1 MKVSLRFSTPG
12 SLRSRATSKH
22 PPLNE
27 VAVYK
32 VSFVC
37 KLLWKT
43 TFVNFIPASQILS
56 SHSKNYFLFW
66 IEIPVSGFL
75 AAFPLECNQPL
86 LLDGSLIKPHWIS
99 DPSSTK
105 ACSKA
110 CYFSAEALLAACCLS
125 TRAGLPW
132 QLSQLSPAALPGALH
147 TQCCS
152 ALTTGFLLH
161 WGLPKLKAVSACGS
175 FSHPLPP
182 NPDVHR
188 HLLLP
193 FPRQEQGIYG
203 QYTRMD
209 RAQGAWSQCWTR
221 LDTDAF
227 GPNNNYYPKFFRFLT
242 SGLDEQKD
250 LFSMEGKRADVVS

>member
-1 MKVSLRFSTPG
+1 M
-12 SLRSRATSKH
+12 
-22 PPLNE
+22 
-27 VAVYK
+27 YK

-56 SHSKNYFLFW
+56 SHLKNYFLFW

-75 AAFPLECNQPL
+75 AALPLECSQPL
-86 LLDGSLIKPHWIS
+86 LLDGSLIKPHRIS

-147 TQCCS
+147 TQSCS

-175 FSHPLPP
+175 LSHPLPP

-188 HLLLP
+188 HLLFP
-193 FPRQEQGIYG
+193 FPYDRSKGFMVNTQGWTEHKEDGASAEQG
-203 QYTRMD
+203 
-209 RAQGAWSQCWTR
+209 WTQM
-221 LDTDAF
+221 LLA
-227 GPNNNYYPKFFRFLT
+227 LT
-242 SGLDEQKD
+242 TTTIQNS
-250 LFSMEGKRADVVS
+250 FVF

>member
-1 MKVSLRFSTPG
+1 MKVSLRFSTPE

-22 PPLNE
+22 PPLTE
-27 VAVYK
+27 IAVYK
-32 VSFVC
+32 VSSVC

-56 SHSKNYFLFW
+56 SHLKNYFLFRT
-66 IEIPVSGFL
+66 EIPVSGFL
-75 AAFPLECNQPL
+75 AAFPLECSRPL

-110 CYFSAEALLAACCLS
+110 YYFSAEALLAACCLS
-125 TRAGLPW
+125 MRAGLPW
-132 QLSQLSPAALPGALH
+132 QLSQLTPPALPGALH

-161 WGLPKLKAVSACGS
+161 WGLSKFKAVSAYGS

-188 HLLLP
+188 LQLFS
-193 FPRQEQGIYG
+193 FPYDRSKGFMVNTQGWTEDKEYGASVEQGWI
-203 QYTRMD
+203 QMLLALKTTTI
-209 RAQGAWSQCWTR
+209 QNS
-221 LDTDAF
+221 F
-227 GPNNNYYPKFFRFLT
+227 VF
-242 SGLDEQKD
+242 
-250 LFSMEGKRADVVS
+250 